1 MDKYFSEDILASLL
15 PEVKQGVDDLFAEKQ
30 KLEGDLASATT
41 KLEDSELQF
50 EQRYY
55 ELEKEMLKA
64 KEDLQLETK
73 KSEELAKEIKTHND
87 EGLVTKKE
95 VLKLRQDHKEANAAV
110 ETLQSK
116 LSCLASE
123 KQDLNQILESRS
135 QEIEYLSE
143 ETKKLRS
150 NLMKAETA
158 RIEAEANYEKF
169 VSTQENHGFEVGQLK
184 HQIELLNMQI
194 EKQSDDIMSKHEE
207 IQRLRREKIFAAS
220 DVQKKLDKLTEE
232 HSVLKSK
239 LDDSTKL
246 NKQYE
251 GQVARYI
258 DKLRDADEFNAG
270 LESHFQKE
278 IENQTK
284 LAELYG
290 KANEEAESKNK
301 NLLNAVA
308 ELQRMVFEANE
319 ARDKAEESREKINS
333 EFESLKEDFEKEVE
347 RLTVELER
355 ANELINM
362 SKKSKELIEMSPSA
376 EAISKQMKAGLTFT
390 DMYSKYVDATQQF
403 DIQKAE
409 NMRLQ
414 KAIEQIVGEIEEK
427 APVLRQQKE
436 DYENSLVSISELTQ
450 KLDLALVQSQK
461 AKFTIESLQRAN
473 DFMKR
478 QNAALEQT
486 KQDLC
491 KQLQHLMQEIAL
503 LKGANFVDDRN
514 TVPDPSAIDDETF
527 ANDSDKV
534 ISMNLVKYSDIIDLQ
549 VKNTQLLAALR
560 CITDEKEAEHQDKY
574 RTKLE
579 NLEMKLKAALED
591 NERYKDEMSTMK
603 ELMTR
608 TEKQK
613 EMYKVLFEQEEAMD
627 GTRSGDKTSTVNDS
641 SSGTETASQNN
652 TIATSAEV
660 SSKSPTKSSNVSFSG
675 AAFAQSGMHDEERR
689 MLQDAIQQ
697 LKEEVKEWKEEAK
710 NAEIKA
716 NERCCEYSKENSD
729 LRLQNSKA
737 LSEAQNLSEKV
748 KLQELNESVL
758 QKELEQYRK
767 QVNAMSATQ
776 AKMQSN
782 IDILSTEVRS
792 AQEKYSSAYAR
803 LQSLQSE
810 KELLK
815 NTEKHLVRERDR

>member
-1 MDKYFSEDILASLL
+1 MDRYFTEAVLESLQPDVMQGITDLFSEK
-15 PEVKQGVDDLFAEKQ
+15 E
-30 KLEGDLASATT
+30 KLESDLASETA

-64 KEDLQLETK
+64 KEDLKLETK
-73 KSEELAKEIKTHND
+73 KCENLAKEIKTHND
-87 EGLVTKKE
+87 EGLITKKE
-95 VLKLRQDHKEANAAV
+95 VLQLRQDHKEANAAV

-116 LSCLASE
+116 LNCLSCE
-123 KQDLNQILESRS
+123 KHDLNQVLESRT

-143 ETKKLRS
+143 EIKKLRS
-150 NLMKAETA
+150 TLKRAESA

-169 VSTQENHGFEVGQLK
+169 VSTQENHGFEVSQLK

-194 EKQSDDIMSKHEE
+194 DKQSDDIMSKHEE

-220 DVQKKLDKLTEE
+220 DVQKQLDKLTEE
-232 HSVLKSK
+232 HAALKSK

-258 DKLRDADEFNAG
+258 DKLKDAGEFNAG
-270 LESHFQKE
+270 LESHYQKE
-278 IENQTK
+278 MENQTK

-290 KANEEAESKNK
+290 KANEEAEAKNK
-301 NLLNAVA
+301 NLLDAVA
-308 ELQRMVFEANE
+308 ELQTMVVEANE
-319 ARDKAEESREKINS
+319 TREKAEESRKKINS
-333 EFESLKEDFEKEVE
+333 DLESLKEEYEKEVE
-347 RLTVELER
+347 QLKVELER
-355 ANELINM
+355 ANELIEV

-390 DMYSKYVDATQQF
+390 DMYSKYVDATQQL
-403 DIQKAE
+403 DYEKAE
-409 NMRLQ
+409 SLRLK
-414 KAIEQIVGEIEEK
+414 KAIEQIVEEIEEK
-427 APVLRQQKE
+427 APVLRQQKA

-461 AKFTIESLQRAN
+461 TKFTIESLQRAN

-478 QNAALEQT
+478 QNAALEQS
-486 KQDLC
+486 KQDFC
-491 KQLQHLMQEIAL
+491 KQLQHLLQEIAI

-514 TVPDPSAIDDETF
+514 NIPDPSAIDDETF

-560 CITDEKEAEHQDKY
+560 SISDEKEAEQQDKY

-591 NERYKDEMSTMK
+591 NERYRDEMTTMK
-603 ELMTR
+603 EIMTR

-613 EMYKVLFEQEEAMD
+613 EMYKILFEREEAMD
-627 GTRSGDKTSTVNDS
+627 SNRTGDKSITATDDSTAKETPSHDDAAS
-641 SSGTETASQNN
+641 STLET
-652 TIATSAEV
+652 
-660 SSKSPTKSSNVSFSG
+660 SKSPTKSSNISFSG
-675 AAFAQSGMHDEERR
+675 HANVTSDMGGEERK

-710 NAEIKA
+710 NAEMKA
-716 NERCCEYSKENSD
+716 NERCCEYSKENSE

-737 LSEAQNLSEKV
+737 LSEAQNLNEKV

-767 QVNAMSATQ
+767 QVTAMSATQ

-782 IDILSTEVRS
+782 IDILNTEVRS